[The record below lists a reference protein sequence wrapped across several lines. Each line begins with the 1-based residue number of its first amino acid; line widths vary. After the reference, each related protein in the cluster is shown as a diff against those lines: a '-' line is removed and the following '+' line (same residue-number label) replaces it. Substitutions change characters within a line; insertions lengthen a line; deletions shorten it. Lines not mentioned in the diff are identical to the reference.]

1 MNSPIAIAFPLESL
15 LSNLL
20 LLNQFLQ
27 RHKKKHA
34 LIMIFFIISLSGI
47 AGTALMTLFL
57 YLLALATRRQLKV
70 VKILGTLIT
79 NQTTPQGGL
88 SNSPLA
94 IWTGIVAHYLVGI
107 LFAFC
112 YYFLWNLGIGAP
124 TIPSGMVFGF
134 VSGLFGIAIW
144 TIVFHFHPNPP
155 HNVSLKI
162 YLPTLV
168 IAHIVFG
175 IGVNIAYAALR

>member
-1 MNSPIAIAFPLESL
+1 
-15 LSNLL
+15 
-20 LLNQFLQ
+20 
-27 RHKKKHA
+27 
-34 LIMIFFIISLSGI
+34 MIFFIISLSGI

-57 YLLALATRRQLKV
+57 YLLTLVTQRQLKV

-144 TIVFHFHPNPP
+144 TMVFHFHPNPP
-155 HNVSLKI
+155 HNVSLKV
-162 YLPTLV
+162 YLPALV
-168 IAHIVFG
+168 MAHIVFG
-175 IGVNIAYAALR
+175 MGVNIVYAALG